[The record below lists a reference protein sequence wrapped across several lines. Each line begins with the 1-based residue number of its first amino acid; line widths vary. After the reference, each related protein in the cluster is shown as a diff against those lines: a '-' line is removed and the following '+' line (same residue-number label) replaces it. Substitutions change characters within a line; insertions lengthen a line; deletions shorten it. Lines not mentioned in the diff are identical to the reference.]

1 MRVPQRTLADE
12 ERTNAMK
19 TLLLMR
25 HAKSSWDDPQLS
37 DVERPLNPRG
47 ERDAPRMGRFL
58 VEVGLVPDQIITSGA
73 VRARRTSEMVAEACD
88 LCEQVTVTHDL
99 YHADLSEWQA
109 TLGNLCSDWNC
120 VLCVGH
126 NPGIEEFIGILT
138 SQYVRMP
145 TAAIAHLTC
154 DVPDWDQFAH
164 SADAM
169 LHDVWRPKEL
179 K

>member
-1 MRVPQRTLADE
+1 
-12 ERTNAMK
+12 MK

-25 HAKSSWDDPQLS
+25 HAKSSWDDPRQA
-37 DVERPLNPRG
+37 DVDRPLNARG

-58 VEVGLVPDQIITSGA
+58 VEAGFAPDQIVTSGA
-73 VRARRTSEMVAEACD
+73 VRARTTSMMVAEACD
-88 LCEQVTVTHDL
+88 LGEQVTVTHDL
-99 YHADLSEWQA
+99 YHADVSEWQA
-109 TLGNLCSDWNC
+109 TLGGLRSDWNC

-154 DVPDWDQFAH
+154 DVPQWDQFAVTT
-164 SADAM
+164 DAV
-169 LHDVWRPKEL
+169 LHDVWHPKEL
-179 K
+179 N